1 MTTNGSAGTPGVP
14 PLIRARGLQKTYGD
28 VQALTGFDL
37 DLPPG
42 RILGLM
48 GPNGAGK
55 TTAIKT
61 LLGLTRR
68 EAGELAV
75 LGLDPFTHRA
85 AVMRHTAYIA
95 DTGILPGWMTVR
107 DLVDCFA
114 GLHPS
119 FDRARLDRA
128 LAGTD
133 VRRASRVR
141 TLSKGMHV
149 QLHLALIMAIDAR
162 LLVLDEPTLGL
173 DQIYRQRFYEMLI
186 GDFAGE
192 SRSIL
197 ITTHEVREIEHLLTD
212 VVFLDHGR
220 KVLEIGTADIER
232 RYAKVAVKPDCLDAA
247 RALNP
252 LKAFT
257 TLHGVE
263 LVFDGVDRSALS
275 RFGVVTTPNL
285 AELFVAVVE
294 AGQGPGTQ
302 RAPGP

>member
-1 MTTNGSAGTPGVP
+1 MTETATTHVTNHPTH
-14 PLIRARGLQKTYGD
+14 LIRARGIEKSYGD
-28 VQALTGFDL
+28 VRALTGFDL

-48 GPNGAGK
+48 GPNGSGK

-68 EAGELAV
+68 HAGDLTV

-85 AVMRHTAYIA
+85 EVMRNTAYIA
-95 DTGILPGWMTVR
+95 DTGILPRWMKVD
-107 DLVDCFA
+107 DLIDCFE

-119 FDRARLDRA
+119 FDRSRLDQA
-128 LAGTD
+128 LTGTD
-133 VRRASRVR
+133 IRRASKVQ

-149 QLHLALIMAIDAR
+149 QLHLALIMAVDAR

-173 DQIYRQRFYEMLI
+173 DQIYRQRFYETLI
-186 GDFAGE
+186 ADYTSE

-212 VVFLDHGR
+212 VVFLNHGR
-220 KVLEIGTADIER
+220 KVLDSDMAGIEGR
-232 RYAKVAVKPDCLDAA
+232 FAKLAAEPGSLEAA
-247 RALNP
+247 RALGP
-252 LKAFT
+252 LREMT
-257 TLHGVE
+257 TLGGIE
-263 LVFDGVDRSALS
+263 LIFDGVDRAELS
-275 RFGVVTTPNL
+275 TLGRVVTPNL

-294 AGQGPGTQ
+294 SG
-302 RAPGP
+302 R